1 MFFVLSLYSCLRRRP
16 RGIIFQM
23 YDFLEEEEDPGVDIP
38 AVRRGAN
45 FNCRDKTWENGK
57 SASIRR
63 RSENLLRST
72 QYLINRM
79 GETSYCSVTWVLY
92 QLPFFLYYGREC
104 FENMKSQ
111 R

>member
-1 MFFVLSLYSCLRRRP
+1 
-16 RGIIFQM
+16 M

-63 RSENLLRST
+63 RSENLPMIV
-72 QYLINRM
+72 QYLINRVV
-79 GETSYCSVTWVLY
+79 ENSYRSL
-92 QLPFFLYYGREC
+92 LPGFIPNTIYDTHIFLI
-104 FENMKSQ
+104 SL
-111 R
+111 

>member
-16 RGIIFQM
+16 HCIIFQM

-57 SASIRR
+57 SASIRK
-63 RSENLLRST
+63 RSENLLRSA
-72 QYLINRM
+72 QYLINRV

-92 QLPFFLYYGREC
+92 QLPFFYIMEGSVL
-104 FENMKSQ
+104 KI
-111 R
+111 